1 MKVGYPTIF
10 TQVADSVLVEVPDME
25 VLTEGKDLVDAI
37 DMARDAI
44 GATGISMEDHK
55 ETIPTASR
63 IQDIDVEKGIFYGK
77 GESFVSIVDIDFL
90 EYRKSIENKTVRR
103 SVTLPSWL
111 NKEAEKANINVSR
124 VLREALMEQLG
135 VSR

>member
-25 VLTEGKDLVDAI
+25 ILTEGKDIVDAI
-37 DMARDAI
+37 SMARDAI
-44 GATGISMEDHK
+44 GVTGISMEDHG
-55 ETIPTASR
+55 EAIPVASKL
-63 IQDIDVEKGIFYGK
+63 QDIEVEKGTFYGK

-135 VSR
+135 VTR